1 VREEEMQEME
11 KHREKLQE
19 KPDSPSAGTAEHC
32 CPLEGQE
39 GQSDSGKRTLWTL
52 LKLGACCAAP
62 ILALAILVPFL
73 RGGDTGL
80 AAIGGNLL
88 YFAALLAC
96 PLGMYFMMRHM
107 GRMQR
112 REKEEGHEK
121 SDETKALPLDRE
133 KP

>member
-1 VREEEMQEME
+1 MH
-11 KHREKLQE
+11 KDTEKLKSQR
-19 KPDSPSAGTAEHC
+19 DSPLAGGTDQ
-32 CPLEGQE
+32 PKKG
-39 GQSDSGKRTLWTL
+39 GLWGL

-88 YFAALLAC
+88 YYAVLLAC
-96 PLGMYFMMRHM
+96 PLGMYFMMRNM
-107 GRMQR
+107 GWMQQG
-112 REKEEGHEK
+112 EKEEGHEK
-121 SDETKALPLDRE
+121 SGETKALPLDRE

>member
-1 VREEEMQEME
+1 MYKDRD
-11 KHREKLQE
+11 KLKNQ
-19 KPDSPSAGTAEHC
+19 PDSPLTGGADQPKKGGLRS
-32 CPLEGQE
+32 
-39 GQSDSGKRTLWTL
+39 L

-80 AAIGGNLL
+80 TAVGGNLL

-96 PLGMYFMMRHM
+96 PIGMYFMMRNM
-107 GRMQR
+107 GRMQQGK
-112 REKEEGHEK
+112 KEEGHEK
-121 SDETKALPLDRE
+121 SGETKALPLDRE

>member
-1 VREEEMQEME
+1 MQKDRERFKSQ
-11 KHREKLQE
+11 
-19 KPDSPSAGTAEHC
+19 PDSPLTGGVDQ
-32 CPLEGQE
+32 PKKG
-39 GQSDSGKRTLWTL
+39 GLWSL

-80 AAIGGNLL
+80 TAIGGNLL

-96 PLGMYFMMRHM
+96 PLGMYLMMRNM
-107 GRMQR
+107 GRMQQG
-112 REKEEGHEK
+112 EKEEGHEK
-121 SDETKALPLDRE
+121 LGETKALPLDRE

>member
-1 VREEEMQEME
+1 MQ
-11 KHREKLQE
+11 KDREKLKNQ
-19 KPDSPSAGTAEHC
+19 PDSPLTGGADQPKKGGLRS
-32 CPLEGQE
+32 
-39 GQSDSGKRTLWTL
+39 L

-80 AAIGGNLL
+80 TAVGGNLL

-96 PLGMYFMMRHM
+96 PLGMYFMMRNM
-107 GRMQR
+107 GRMQQG
-112 REKEEGHEK
+112 EKEEGHEK
-121 SDETKALPLDRE
+121 SGETKALPLDRE